1 MSASA
6 SERPV
11 LRDEQKLALN
21 YLKLTWARFYALNCD
36 GVRWTAIPLGT
47 ETVISAG
54 SKDELH
60 KLLMADAHTRIN
72 RAGHWIETAS
82 GPPYFVD
89 TSDPR
94 RRTMRS

>member
-1 MSASA
+1 MSTPAN
-6 SERPV
+6 EPV

-47 ETVISAG
+47 ETVITAG

-60 KLLMADAHTRIN
+60 ELLMVDARTRVT
-72 RAGHWIETAS
+72 RAGYWIETAS
-82 GPPYFVD
+82 GPPFFVD
-89 TSDPR
+89 ISDPR
-94 RRTMRS
+94 RRGMRT